1 MFSGCLFNRKRH
13 SIFPYH
19 PLQGVTQMKS
29 ALQRRAENNA
39 KLQARGI
46 HCFPNLPYL
55 NEQNEVKTRT
65 VREIATRA
73 MASLLTTL
81 AALEQ
86 ENGNYDN
93 ERAFIQSKIND
104 FGVQAALTPAERV
117 VIAGEANAQ
126 ERINAVWKYE
136 AYWTLVWALG
146 FVNELDFPDHIVDGG
161 TAIGIVAQFA
171 NLGEMVA
178 AAKLRDVS
186 EILDE
191 ADLIYRYHWACVDAR
206 VNGSGPLQGLET
218 SVVVERRVGL
228 WWLLDIDG
236 GDDWDNVA
244 MDT

>member
-1 MFSGCLFNRKRH
+1 
-13 SIFPYH
+13 
-19 PLQGVTQMKS
+19 MKS
-29 ALQRRAENNA
+29 AIQRRAENNA
-39 KLQARGI
+39 KIQARGI

-55 NEQNEVKTRT
+55 HEQNEVKTRT
-65 VREIATRA
+65 AREIATRA
-73 MASLLTTL
+73 VASLLTTL

-86 ENGNYDN
+86 ENGNYNN

-117 VIAGEANAQ
+117 VISGEANAQ

-146 FVNELDFPDHIVDGG
+146 FVDELDFPDHIVDGS

-171 NLGEMVA
+171 NLGEMVT

-206 VNGSGPLQGLET
+206 VNGSEPLQGLET

-236 GDDWDNVA
+236 GDDWDDVA

>member
-1 MFSGCLFNRKRH
+1 
-13 SIFPYH
+13 
-19 PLQGVTQMKS
+19 MKS
-29 ALQRRAENNA
+29 AIQRRAENNA

-46 HCFPNLPYL
+46 HFFPDLPYL
-55 NEQNEVKTRT
+55 NEQNEVKIRSA
-65 VREIATRA
+65 REIATRA
-73 MASLLTTL
+73 VASLFTTL

-117 VIAGEANAQ
+117 VIAGEAGAQ

-146 FVNELDFPDHIVDGG
+146 FVDELDFPDHIVDGK
-161 TAIGIVAQFA
+161 TAIGIVAQFKH
-171 NLGEMVA
+171 LDEMVA

-206 VNGSGPLQGLET
+206 VNGSEPLQGLEE
-218 SVVVERRVGL
+218 SVVMERRAGL
-228 WWLLDIDG
+228 WWMLDIDG
-236 GDDWDNVA
+236 QDDWDDVA

>member
-1 MFSGCLFNRKRH
+1 
-13 SIFPYH
+13 
-19 PLQGVTQMKS
+19 MKS

-117 VIAGEANAQ
+117 AIAGEAGAQ